1 MEITQCLWAGKDSEL
16 RLNAMHLC
24 WSDSSELD
32 CLTPISLSFSV
43 PGLPGLLPGL
53 AATFKRGV
61 AKVED
66 SKEFGLA
73 SLV

>member
-1 MEITQCLWAGKDSEL
+1 
-16 RLNAMHLC
+16 MHLC

-32 CLTPISLSFSV
+32 CLTQISLSFSV
-43 PGLPGLLPGL
+43 PGQPGLLPGL
-53 AATFKRGV
+53 AATFKRAV
-61 AKVED
+61 AQVED